1 MIFIKNLSNE
11 IKKEKENIETQIKI
25 LELIKKQNDAI
36 KKISNSNAEMFR
48 NIKINPITKF
58 VSNIDYEKL
67 KKEWLNEI

>member
-67 KKEWLNEI
+67 KKE